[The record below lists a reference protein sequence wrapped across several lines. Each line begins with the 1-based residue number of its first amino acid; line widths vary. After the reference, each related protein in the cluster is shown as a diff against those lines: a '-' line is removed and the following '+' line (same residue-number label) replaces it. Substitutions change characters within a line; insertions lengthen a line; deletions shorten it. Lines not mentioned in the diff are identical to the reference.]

1 MKKVLVNKEEIR
13 KAKEKLGVDN
23 AYWMA
28 EILDLQQ
35 FDERNLKSLCPF
47 HSEDTPSFIY
57 DKKRFAWHCFGVCG
71 RSYDIIDVLM
81 MKLGYTY
88 MQAVQA
94 LFEKAGVE
102 FSLGEVGV
110 RTKAQYRYP
119 EPMYADN
126 KEATYAYMESR
137 GISKETVDYLN
148 IGQDTK
154 GNMLFQYYDTND
166 VLTVCKVR
174 PSRRVEKSEKTPK
187 IWYLKDGDGVP
198 FDHAQILYNMN
209 KVNADA
215 PLLITSGES
224 DCAAAIE
231 SGWSNAVSIPG
242 GDSNTQWVGECWDWL
257 EQFDEVIICPDN
269 DKSGAKYCK
278 EIVPRLGSWRCRV
291 ASVPQE
297 VEYNGKKRLVNDLNE
312 LLFFAG
318 KEAVM
323 KTIVQA
329 EATPVPSVIG
339 FSDINA
345 VDISEMDGVHT
356 GFSGIDRDLH
366 KLFYGSFNVVS
377 GYPGCVDCET
387 EFFTGKGWK
396 RIADYQP
403 GDKVLQY
410 NVDGTATLVE
420 PEKFHKYPCD
430 TFYSLKTHTG
440 IDQMLSIEHNLV
452 YITSKGNLAKKPLY
466 EVIEQH
472 KRSKQG
478 FCGKIP
484 VTFQAA
490 SSGVNI
496 TDQEIRIMCAVIADG
511 SFQQESVTAK
521 TYGRVRINI
530 KRRDKQER
538 LRKLLSDAHIDWNEK
553 RWNKKDSE
561 YINFLFTPPIRTK
574 TFPLDWY
581 SFSVH
586 QFSIV
591 VDEVKYWDGRL
602 TKHGS
607 TQFYSTIKEN
617 ADFGQFAMTA
627 TGHKASISVDD
638 RRGEQTRGY
647 VRKSICYTVS
657 CAKGSK
663 ILGLHSD
670 AKGKPSITPTHAS
683 DGFKYCFTVPSGMLV
698 LRRNNCINI
707 TGNSGKTSF
716 LYSLI
721 CNIIDQDVSSWV
733 FSRELPEWM
742 SKNWMLHMLA
752 GRRWHNEK
760 DGASGDTFYSVPKGI
775 QDEISSYYDGKLYF
789 YKDDYPNDTENIM
802 TSMVDSARRYGCKF
816 FLLDNLMT
824 ISLGGSDEN
833 KNERQTKFI
842 NDLISFATKYQV
854 VVVLVCHP
862 NKQSDVMQNVSM
874 YQISGT
880 SNIINLAHRAFGLRR
895 VTKREKEGY
904 TEGRKEHP
912 PVYYDVVISIIKDRF
927 GGRNQA
933 EYCMYYDEI
942 DRRFYSNNEEY
953 GRDYGWDSRT
963 YKNKPTSEKLAKI
976 ADMEDEVFGTVRG

>member
-1 MKKVLVNKEEIR
+1 MLVNKEEIH

-28 EILDLQQ
+28 EILNLQQ

-88 MQAVQA
+88 MQAVQT

-102 FSLGEVGV
+102 CSLGEVGV

-119 EPMYADN
+119 EPIYADN
-126 KEATYAYMESR
+126 KEATYAYMKSR
-137 GISKETVDYLN
+137 GISKKTVDYLN
-148 IGQDTK
+148 IGQDAK

-174 PSRRVEKSEKTPK
+174 PSRRIEKSEKTPK
-187 IWYLKDGDGVP
+187 IWYLKDEDGVP

-231 SGWSNAVSIPG
+231 AGWTNAVSIPG

-257 EQFDEVIICPDN
+257 EQFDEIIICPDN

-297 VEYNGKKRLVNDLNE
+297 VEYNGKKRAVNDLNE

-318 KEAVM
+318 QEAVM

-329 EATPVPSVIG
+329 EATPVPSVVG

-345 VDISEMDGVHT
+345 VDISEMDGVRT
-356 GFSGIDRDLH
+356 GFNDIDGDLH

-377 GYPGCVDCET
+377 GYPGCVDCKT
-387 EFFTGKGWK
+387 EFFNGEKWK
-396 RIADYQP
+396 SIAEYVE
-403 GDKVLQY
+403 GEMVLQY
-410 NVDGTATLVE
+410 NADGTATLVK
-420 PEKFHKYPCD
+420 PIQYHKYPCS
-430 TFYSLKTHTG
+430 TFYPLKAYYANKLAV
-440 IDQMLSIEHNLV
+440 DQMVSAEHNVVVAKEDRVAYKINALLLMEK
-452 YITSKGNLAKKPLY
+452 IKAGDADDLFIPTSFSYGGS
-466 EVIEQH
+466 I
-472 KRSKQG
+472 SKN
-478 FCGKIP
+478 CGMVPICFLEP
-484 VTFQAA
+484 V
-490 SSGVNI
+490 V
-496 TDQEIRIMCAVIADG
+496 
-511 SFQQESVTAK
+511 
-521 TYGRVRINI
+521 
-530 KRRDKQER
+530 
-538 LRKLLSDAHIDWNEK
+538 
-553 RWNKKDSE
+553 
-561 YINFLFTPPIRTK
+561 PIRTG
-574 TFPLDWY
+574 
-581 SFSVH
+581 
-586 QFSIV
+586 
-591 VDEVKYWDGRL
+591 DG
-602 TKHGS
+602 
-607 TQFYSTIKEN
+607 Y
-617 ADFGQFAMTA
+617 
-627 TGHKASISVDD
+627 
-638 RRGEQTRGY
+638 
-647 VRKSICYTVS
+647 
-657 CAKGSK
+657 
-663 ILGLHSD
+663 
-670 AKGKPSITPTHAS
+670 
-683 DGFKYCFTVPSGMLV
+683 KYCFTVPSGMLV
-698 LRRNNCINI
+698 LRRHGCVSI

-752 GRRWHNEK
+752 GIRWHNERE
-760 DGASGDTFYSVPKGI
+760 GTSGDTFYSVPKGI

-789 YKDDYPNDTENIM
+789 YKDDYPNDTESIM

-862 NKQSDVMQNVSM
+862 NKQSDVMQNVGM

-927 GGRNQA
+927 GGRNQS

-976 ADMEDEVFGTVRG
+976 ANMEDEVFGTVRG

>member
-187 IWYLKDGDGVP
+187 IWYLKDEDGVP

-356 GFSGIDRDLH
+356 GFSGIDGDLH

-387 EFFTGKGWK
+387 EFYTGKGWK

-410 NVDGTATLVE
+410 NMDGTATLVE

-430 TFYSLKTHTG
+430 TFYHLEAKSGDKLAV
-440 IDQMLSIEHNLV
+440 DQMVSIEHNIVLSDGV
-452 YITSKGNLAKKPLY
+452 GNLRKISTAEFVANMESLG
-466 EVIEQH
+466 
-472 KRSKQG
+472 G
-478 FCGKIP
+478 FFIP
-484 VTFQAA
+484 TSYVYGD
-490 SSGVNI
+490 GVFPNNGL
-496 TDQEIRIMCAVIADG
+496 V
-511 SFQQESVTAK
+511 SVK
-521 TYGRVRINI
+521 NI
-530 KRRDKQER
+530 KQVC
-538 LRKLLSDAHIDWNEK
+538 L
-553 RWNKKDSE
+553 
-561 YINFLFTPPIRTK
+561 
-574 TFPLDWY
+574 
-581 SFSVH
+581 
-586 QFSIV
+586 
-591 VDEVKYWDGRL
+591 
-602 TKHGS
+602 
-607 TQFYSTIKEN
+607 
-617 ADFGQFAMTA
+617 
-627 TGHKASISVDD
+627 
-638 RRGEQTRGY
+638 
-647 VRKSICYTVS
+647 
-657 CAKGSK
+657 
-663 ILGLHSD
+663 
-670 AKGKPSITPTHAS
+670 THAS

-760 DGASGDTFYSVPKGI
+760 DGSSGDTFYSVPKGI

-862 NKQSDVMQNVSM
+862 NKQSDVMQNVGM

>member
-187 IWYLKDGDGVP
+187 IWYLKDEDGVP

-356 GFSGIDRDLH
+356 GFSGIDGDLH

-387 EFFTGKGWK
+387 EFYTSKGWK
-396 RIADYQP
+396 RIVDYQP

-410 NVDGTATLVE
+410 NADGTATLVE

-430 TFYSLKTHTG
+430 TFYHLEAKSGDKLAV
-440 IDQMLSIEHNLV
+440 DQMVSIEHNIVL
-452 YITSKGNLAKKPLY
+452 SDGAGNL
-466 EVIEQH
+466 
-472 KRSKQG
+472 R
-478 FCGKIP
+478 KISTAEF
-484 VTFQAA
+484 VANIA
-490 SSGVNI
+490 SLGNFFIPTSYVH
-496 TDQEIRIMCAVIADG
+496 DG
-511 SFQQESVTAK
+511 CIFPNNGLVSVE
-521 TYGRVRINI
+521 NI
-530 KRRDKQER
+530 KQ
-538 LRKLLSDAHIDWNEK
+538 
-553 RWNKKDSE
+553 
-561 YINFLFTPPIRTK
+561 
-574 TFPLDWY
+574 
-581 SFSVH
+581 
-586 QFSIV
+586 
-591 VDEVKYWDGRL
+591 
-602 TKHGS
+602 
-607 TQFYSTIKEN
+607 
-617 ADFGQFAMTA
+617 
-627 TGHKASISVDD
+627 
-638 RRGEQTRGY
+638 
-647 VRKSICYTVS
+647 VR
-657 CAKGSK
+657 
-663 ILGLHSD
+663 
-670 AKGKPSITPTHAS
+670 PTHAS

-752 GRRWHNEK
+752 GRRWHNKK
-760 DGASGDTFYSVPKGI
+760 DGVSGDTFYSVPKGI

-862 NKQSDVMQNVSM
+862 NKQSDVMQNVGM

-976 ADMEDEVFGTVRG
+976 VDMEDEVFGTVRG

>member
-126 KEATYAYMESR
+126 KEAAYAYMESR

-174 PSRRVEKSEKTPK
+174 PSRRIEKSEKTPK
-187 IWYLKDGDGVP
+187 IWYLKDKDGVS

-231 SGWSNAVSIPG
+231 AGWSNSVSIPG

-356 GFSGIDRDLH
+356 GFSGIDGDLH

-387 EFFTGKGWK
+387 EFFTDKGWK
-396 RIADYQP
+396 RIADYKP

-410 NVDGTATLVE
+410 NADGTATLVD

-430 TFYSLKTHTG
+430 TFYHLEAKSGDKLAV
-440 IDQMLSIEHNLV
+440 DQMVSIGHNIVLSDGA
-452 YITSKGNLAKKPLY
+452 GNLRKISTAEFATNMASLG
-466 EVIEQH
+466 
-472 KRSKQG
+472 G
-478 FCGKIP
+478 FFIP
-484 VTFQAA
+484 TSYVHDDC
-490 SSGVNI
+490 V
-496 TDQEIRIMCAVIADG
+496 
-511 SFQQESVTAK
+511 
-521 TYGRVRINI
+521 
-530 KRRDKQER
+530 
-538 LRKLLSDAHIDWNEK
+538 
-553 RWNKKDSE
+553 
-561 YINFLFTPPIRTK
+561 
-574 TFPLDWY
+574 FPNNGL
-581 SFSVH
+581 VP
-586 QFSIV
+586 V
-591 VDEVKYWDGRL
+591 
-602 TKHGS
+602 
-607 TQFYSTIKEN
+607 
-617 ADFGQFAMTA
+617 
-627 TGHKASISVDD
+627 
-638 RRGEQTRGY
+638 
-647 VRKSICYTVS
+647 KSIKQVHPV
-657 CAKGSK
+657 K
-663 ILGLHSD
+663 
-670 AKGKPSITPTHAS
+670 AS

-742 SKNWMLHMLA
+742 SKNWILHMLA

-789 YKDDYPNDTENIM
+789 YKDDYPNDTESIM

-862 NKQSDVMQNVSM
+862 NKQSDVMQNVGM

-912 PVYYDVVISIIKDRF
+912 PVYYDAVISVIKDRF
-927 GGRNQA
+927 GGRNQT

-963 YKNKPTSEKLAKI
+963 YKNKPTSEKLSKI
-976 ADMEDEVFGTVRG
+976 ANMEDEVFGTVRG

>member
-174 PSRRVEKSEKTPK
+174 PSRRVEKSEKAPK
-187 IWYLKDGDGVP
+187 IWYLKDEDGVP

-339 FSDINA
+339 FSDITA

-356 GFSGIDRDLH
+356 GFSGIDGDLH

-377 GYPGCVDCET
+377 GYPG
-387 EFFTGKGWK
+387 
-396 RIADYQP
+396 
-403 GDKVLQY
+403 
-410 NVDGTATLVE
+410 
-420 PEKFHKYPCD
+420 
-430 TFYSLKTHTG
+430 
-440 IDQMLSIEHNLV
+440 
-452 YITSKGNLAKKPLY
+452 
-466 EVIEQH
+466 
-472 KRSKQG
+472 
-478 FCGKIP
+478 
-484 VTFQAA
+484 
-490 SSGVNI
+490 
-496 TDQEIRIMCAVIADG
+496 
-511 SFQQESVTAK
+511 
-521 TYGRVRINI
+521 
-530 KRRDKQER
+530 
-538 LRKLLSDAHIDWNEK
+538 
-553 RWNKKDSE
+553 
-561 YINFLFTPPIRTK
+561 
-574 TFPLDWY
+574 
-581 SFSVH
+581 
-586 QFSIV
+586 
-591 VDEVKYWDGRL
+591 
-602 TKHGS
+602 
-607 TQFYSTIKEN
+607 
-617 ADFGQFAMTA
+617 
-627 TGHKASISVDD
+627 
-638 RRGEQTRGY
+638 
-647 VRKSICYTVS
+647 
-657 CAKGSK
+657 
-663 ILGLHSD
+663 
-670 AKGKPSITPTHAS
+670 
-683 DGFKYCFTVPSGMLV
+683 
-698 LRRNNCINI
+698 
-707 TGNSGKTSF
+707 SGKTSF

-760 DGASGDTFYSVPKGI
+760 DGVSGDTFYSVPKGI

-789 YKDDYPNDTENIM
+789 YKDDYPNDTESIM

-862 NKQSDVMQNVSM
+862 NKQSDVMQNVGM

>member
-174 PSRRVEKSEKTPK
+174 PSRRVEKSEKAPK
-187 IWYLKDGDGVP
+187 IWYLKDEDGVP

-339 FSDINA
+339 FSDITA

-356 GFSGIDRDLH
+356 GFSGIDGDLH

-377 GYPGCVDCET
+377 GYPG
-387 EFFTGKGWK
+387 
-396 RIADYQP
+396 
-403 GDKVLQY
+403 
-410 NVDGTATLVE
+410 
-420 PEKFHKYPCD
+420 
-430 TFYSLKTHTG
+430 
-440 IDQMLSIEHNLV
+440 
-452 YITSKGNLAKKPLY
+452 
-466 EVIEQH
+466 
-472 KRSKQG
+472 
-478 FCGKIP
+478 
-484 VTFQAA
+484 
-490 SSGVNI
+490 
-496 TDQEIRIMCAVIADG
+496 
-511 SFQQESVTAK
+511 
-521 TYGRVRINI
+521 
-530 KRRDKQER
+530 
-538 LRKLLSDAHIDWNEK
+538 
-553 RWNKKDSE
+553 
-561 YINFLFTPPIRTK
+561 
-574 TFPLDWY
+574 
-581 SFSVH
+581 
-586 QFSIV
+586 
-591 VDEVKYWDGRL
+591 
-602 TKHGS
+602 
-607 TQFYSTIKEN
+607 
-617 ADFGQFAMTA
+617 
-627 TGHKASISVDD
+627 
-638 RRGEQTRGY
+638 
-647 VRKSICYTVS
+647 
-657 CAKGSK
+657 
-663 ILGLHSD
+663 
-670 AKGKPSITPTHAS
+670 
-683 DGFKYCFTVPSGMLV
+683 
-698 LRRNNCINI
+698 
-707 TGNSGKTSF
+707 SGKTSF
-716 LYSLI
+716 LYNLI

-733 FSRELPEWM
+733 FCRELPEWM

-760 DGASGDTFYSVPKGI
+760 DGVSGDTFYSVPKGI
-775 QDEISSYYDGKLYF
+775 QDEISNYYDGKLYF
-789 YKDDYPNDTENIM
+789 YKDDYPNDTESIM

-833 KNERQTKFI
+833 KNERQTTFI

-862 NKQSDVMQNVSM
+862 NKQSDVMQNVGM